1 MNAKDVMSRE
11 PRVARTA
18 DRLDAV
24 ARILWENDCGIVPI
38 VDAGGLLAGVVTDR
52 DLCMASYTQGRT
64 LVEIPVTAVMS
75 RSVRTCR
82 ADEPVAAV
90 LATMQQAQVHRL
102 PVVDAR
108 GVVLGIVSTND
119 LVRLASQRPA
129 ALDPNQVVRTLAA
142 IGQPRQ
148 AGRGSVAAA
157 AADRGEPGKAA
168 TTAAAAA
175 SSVIAPAKPAK
186 PGKAKAKSANPK
198 GRKA

>member
-148 AGRGSVAAA
+148 AGRGSVPAA